1 MRRTMAH
8 SNSLPTKRP
17 SWSSFT
23 SSAVWKKNPRDI
35 GHHLI
40 NMIPCLWVGVQ
51 YILFPLQKALNST
64 KLSALYQAC
73 QTKTS
78 KNLSN
83 RTLWHCVLIHT
94 PLIPPPNKIQKTGQ
108 RLFMVIAFG
117 PPPMDC
123 QVTVWHTAS
132 PRRNVTSWP
141 SEMSLVSRWTF
152 GSKRACRAGCLRMLI
167 FLSESTPLV
176 IDVGKGRF
184 FASTLLA
191 ALEYQ
196 GIRKKREDWF

>member
-40 NMIPCLWVGVQ
+40 NMIPVSVLSLGRSAIYSFSSAKCVEL
-51 YILFPLQKALNST
+51 T
-64 KLSALYQAC
+64 KLPAVYQAW
-73 QTKTS
+73 QTENS

-94 PLIPPPNKIQKTGQ
+94 PLIPPPNKIQKLVKGYSLWSPAHGLSSNCMAHRQSTAQ
-108 RLFMVIAFG
+108 RHQLAI
-117 PPPMDC
+117 
-123 QVTVWHTAS
+123 W
-132 PRRNVTSWP
+132 NVTG
-141 SEMSLVSRWTF
+141 F
-152 GSKRACRAGCLRMLI
+152 
-167 FLSESTPLV
+167 
-176 IDVGKGRF
+176 
-184 FASTLLA
+184 
-191 ALEYQ
+191 
-196 GIRKKREDWF
+196 